1 MKITSLTSI
10 TVSLGLLSAHL
21 LPAMNPSLEEGSK
34 ALGEALGIFGRD
46 GASSKR
52 IMAGSMEVE
61 AGVREGD
68 IINVASP
75 NNILRLRGG
84 GPKKIRQS
92 QSKGGLK
99 STGENEDEFDPA
111 DVASEIVCDVIHTDI
126 DIAEK
131 IRSIPQKLQEAHSKA
146 EKATK
151 DSLSCWKEV
160 ITSLEKSKKYWE
172 KAFEIQK
179 IGIALPRSAVNY
191 SLVASESEQAAEY
204 SRKAAEAYAQ
214 AWEKDEEE
222 DWELGN
228 LWKEAGKSMQLSANC
243 GVKAIEVQ
251 GLGRENKAQE
261 YIETSKVFKQA
272 LEKFVEAVQL
282 LQEEKKEENTTLLYQ
297 GLSLQSEAMSKKY
310 RLQEQEAQEAG
321 RRTLAVGYQEA
332 VGISQREADAQK
344 LAVERRV
351 AGEKREGCDW
361 SNQGNSLQLK
371 ADYQAKA
378 SEGEETGKRALA
390 VGYQEAV
397 KSFQEAADQY
407 TEAALAKAA
416 GGKDDYH
423 LQKEAEAT
431 AKEADAI
438 AKKAD
443 YQSKACEAQEAGKT
457 VLAAGYQEVAVTYQR
472 LADQNKEA
480 ALAIG
485 AGCENNCDRL
495 QQMLIATN
503 DEVDAIV
510 KKADYLVKASEAQE
524 AGKTA
529 LAAAYQKAAE
539 TYQGAADSFKKAALA
554 EATSNGAY
562 DNCYSR
568 DWLKFGYAIADEA
581 AAIVESAET
590 ERPLKKGCF
599 MEVLGIK

>member
-332 VGISQREADAQK
+332 VEISQR
-344 LAVERRV
+344 
-351 AGEKREGCDW
+351 
-361 SNQGNSLQLK
+361 
-371 ADYQAKA
+371 
-378 SEGEETGKRALA
+378 
-390 VGYQEAV
+390 
-397 KSFQEAADQY
+397 AADQY

-443 YQSKACEAQEAGKT
+443 YQG
-457 VLAAGYQEVAVTYQR
+457 
-472 LADQNKEA
+472 
-480 ALAIG
+480 
-485 AGCENNCDRL
+485 
-495 QQMLIATN
+495 
-503 DEVDAIV
+503 
-510 KKADYLVKASEAQE
+510 KASEAQE

-581 AAIVESAET
+581 AAIAESAET